1 MVHQRRGSVS
11 PAGCECRGVSVPW
24 GESGDVVVQAGWAAY
39 RSTGSGS
46 RRRFLRA
53 LHDDSL
59 FPDRALDKGAAIL
72 TAPRERIGA
81 RGRPASTPS
90 THSPTPRQR
99 RSTRWR
105 PGPRSGRQRDRDH
118 RPRGDRRGVPA
129 HRDGSR
135 LPGRGPRTPR
145 QRPGLVT
152 AEAGGPAGLREAGV
166 SHRGGLP
173 PPGPVGRRRRSVR
186 AGAARRARRSP
197 GGGAARGY
205 GCARAESSQVP
216 APSRAG
222 AGPDRSRTGQPV
234 GRRDRPRP
242 LSASRAP
249 ATWATSTAPQ
259 ATGAAR
265 RGRRS
270 RGGGRAPGCGHC
282 WPPGRRGGRPGRTV
296 RGRG

>member
-24 GESGDVVVQAGWAAY
+24 ARAGTSWFRRGGEAGWAAY

-118 RPRGDRRGVPA
+118 RPRGGRRGVPA

-166 SHRGGLP
+166 SHRW
-173 PPGPVGRRRRSVR
+173 
-186 AGAARRARRSP
+186 
-197 GGGAARGY
+197 
-205 GCARAESSQVP
+205 
-216 APSRAG
+216 
-222 AGPDRSRTGQPV
+222 
-234 GRRDRPRP
+234 
-242 LSASRAP
+242 RAP
-249 ATWATSTAPQ
+249 ATRAGRTASTVRASRRGPPRPTKPGRGCGPRLRVR
-259 ATGAAR
+259 AGGVVTGSGAIAGRRRPGPLPDGSAGGAAGRSEAAQCVTGSRHMGHINGPSGNRSGSPRSAKPR
-265 RGRRS
+265 RR
-270 RGGGRAPGCGHC
+270 
-282 WPPGRRGGRPGRTV
+282 
-296 RGRG
+296 